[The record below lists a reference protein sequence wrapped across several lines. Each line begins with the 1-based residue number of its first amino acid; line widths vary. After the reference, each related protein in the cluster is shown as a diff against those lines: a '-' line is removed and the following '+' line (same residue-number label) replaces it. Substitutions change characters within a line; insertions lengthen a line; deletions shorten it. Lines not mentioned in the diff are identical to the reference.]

1 MSKDPYFR
9 YLLGYLYLFCLL
21 AGLYVRMR
29 ARAPSRLGKIP
40 VLSWNQLAF
49 LSGKSNPFLSGKSNP
64 FQSGGSRVL
73 TEITLV
79 QLITDGVLEFNN
91 LKGTLHVAESL
102 TQELSELENLVVCR
116 VRQNPELSQ
125 SYGGIETDIAKS
137 LFAQDTMKS
146 LISLSLIV
154 GDSWA
159 VDLKAI
165 SLLIPLVWLISL
177 IILIILGY
185 LISGITGLPIKWD
198 EWNVMA
204 KVFDFVMPSFV
215 FYLSIPM
222 PEDRTRW
229 GDHVFFTYK
238 QHLSTNDQRM
248 AMAVGGFE
256 ALKNKTF
263 FEFYRLIKKIQSDN
277 DPD

>member
-1 MSKDPYFR
+1 MPKEPYFR
-9 YLLGYLYLFCLL
+9 YLLGYLYLFCLI

-49 LSGKSNPFLSGKSNP
+49 LSGKSSPHHC
-64 FQSGGSRVL
+64 GGSRIL

-79 QLITDGVLEFNN
+79 QLVTDGVLEFNN
-91 LKGTLHVAESL
+91 LKGTLRVAESL

-116 VRQNPELSQ
+116 VRQKPELSQ
-125 SYGGIETDIAKS
+125 SYGGIESDIKKS

-154 GDSWA
+154 GNSWA
-159 VDLKAI
+159 IDLKAI
-165 SLLIPLVWLISL
+165 SLLIPLVWFISL
-177 IILIILGY
+177 IILMMLGL
-185 LISGITGLPIKWD
+185 LIQGITGLPIKWD
-198 EWNVMA
+198 GSNVIINL
-204 KVFDFVMPSFV
+204 FEFVMPFFV
-215 FYLSIPM
+215 FYLPIPM

-229 GDHVFFTYK
+229 GDRVFFTYK
-238 QHLSTNDQRM
+238 RRLSTNDQRM

-277 DPD
+277 TPE

>member
-9 YLLGYLYLFCLL
+9 YVLGYLYLFCLL

-49 LSGKSNPFLSGKSNP
+49 LSGQSNPHHC
-64 FQSGGSRVL
+64 GGSRIL

-79 QLITDGVLEFNN
+79 QLVTDGVLEFNN
-91 LKGTLHVAESL
+91 LKGTLRVAESL

-116 VRQNPELSQ
+116 VRQKPELSQ

-154 GDSWA
+154 GNSWA

-165 SLLIPLVWLISL
+165 GYLTPVVMFIGLIVLTMLLN
-177 IILIILGY
+177 
-185 LISGITGLPIKWD
+185 LISGITGLSTEDAISQMGEVLMFSLP
-198 EWNVMA
+198 
-204 KVFDFVMPSFV
+204 FFV
-215 FYLSIPM
+215 FSFPIPY

-229 GDHVFFTYK
+229 GDHVFFKYK
-238 QHLSTNDQRM
+238 QLLSTNDQRM

-263 FEFYRLIKKIQSDN
+263 FEFYRLIKKIQFDN

>member
-1 MSKDPYFR
+1 MFKDPYFR

-49 LSGKSNPFLSGKSNP
+49 LSGKSSPHHC
-64 FQSGGSRVL
+64 GGSRIL

-79 QLITDGVLEFNN
+79 QLVTDGVLEFNN
-91 LKGTLHVAESL
+91 LKGTLRVAESL

-116 VRQNPELSQ
+116 VRQKPELLQ
-125 SYGGIETDIAKS
+125 SYGGIESDIKKS

-154 GDSWA
+154 GNSWA
-159 VDLKAI
+159 IDLKAI
-165 SLLIPLVWLISL
+165 SLLMPLVWFISL
-177 IILIILGY
+177 IILIMLGL
-185 LISGITGLPIKWD
+185 LIQGITGLPIKWD
-198 EWNVMA
+198 GSNVIA

-215 FYLSIPM
+215 FYLPIPM

-238 QHLSTNDQRM
+238 RRLSTNDQRM

-277 DPD
+277 APE